1 MELYL
6 KLIRPSGNT
15 TPFFYEVEEDM
26 IAGVSALRNYFISKG
41 LCQVDDTISDDQL
54 SYTRTVS
61 FESQAKYVAFRRV
74 MTERYPSYTT
84 VREAYNEDNGHE
96 AEFSISEQIEEKYL
110 EPDEET
116 KNEIRAIIAA
126 L

>member
-26 IAGVSALRNYFISKG
+26 IAGVTALRNYFISKG

-54 SYTRTVS
+54 SYT
-61 FESQAKYVAFRRV
+61 
-74 MTERYPSYTT
+74 T
-84 VREAYNEDNGHE
+84 VREAYNEDHGHE